1 MPSIPLHPHPSTLN
15 ANTNTAIDN
24 PLPPL
29 LQTPSGLAILE
40 LQGTINIPSSVQE
53 PVKSDMSRLPFS
65 QGVTFETHVGKLMF
79 PDYSPHH
86 DKDDKKWMKR
96 VYLYVGRYQRMTGEV
111 KELSNPV
118 AVIQKRPRRDIGKGN
133 GKGEGEM
140 DVDSEQV
147 AAPSSEGVEG
157 DELEL
162 EIVEIIRYKLLFK
175 SRPEPVNDS

>member
-1 MPSIPLHPHPSTLN
+1 
-15 ANTNTAIDN
+15 
-24 PLPPL
+24 
-29 LQTPSGLAILE
+29 
-40 LQGTINIPSSVQE
+40 
-53 PVKSDMSRLPFS
+53 
-65 QGVTFETHVGKLMF
+65 
-79 PDYSPHH
+79 
-86 DKDDKKWMKR
+86 
-96 VYLYVGRYQRMTGEV
+96 MTGEV